1 MRIDSIQID
10 NFRGIEHLDLEFDPQ
25 FTLLVG
31 DNGSG
36 KTSILSAI
44 SVALGIW
51 HVSKIVSGAKQWR
64 NIMDHEIHEVLGKD
78 ENGERQFK
86 PKGQVQITA
95 KGSIG
100 DRSPHTWTR
109 RKRARKSRTVDQ
121 WDEKTTSDIEAAM
134 EAREQ
139 KLEALPLLAYYGAG
153 RAWLPSNERELAD
166 LSGDLKSRPEDGY
179 YDCLN
184 ERIRVKDVLKWFV
197 LQAAKRDETGQ
208 FKPAFEAVRL
218 ALKRGIPGVDE
229 IYWDHVKGEVVVSI
243 HGKPQPFTNLSH
255 GQLTMSATLA
265 DMAIRAVSLNS
276 HLLGN
281 GNGGSHPEYVLD
293 QTPGVVL
300 LDEIDV
306 HLHPEWQRSVVKDL
320 TNAFPKV
327 QFICSSHSPQVFG
340 ELPKEQIFV
349 HSDKTGTWNH
359 PSRSLGV
366 DSSRILDEEMDASSA
381 NADHL
386 KKKGELATV
395 IDKEDFTQAEV
406 LIAELAQTVGEN
418 DPDLTRAR
426 TLISFLQ
433 DTK

>member
-10 NFRGIEHLDLEFDPQ
+10 NFRGIKHLNMEFDPR

-36 KTSILSAI
+36 KTSILSAL

-51 HVSKIVSGAKQWR
+51 HVSRIVSGAKQWR
-64 NIMDHEIHEVLGKD
+64 NIMDHEVHEVPGQD
-78 ENGERQFK
+78 ENGERQFT
-86 PKGQVQITA
+86 PAGQVQITA

-100 DRSPHTWTR
+100 DRPPHTWTR

-121 WDEKTTSDIEAAM
+121 WSGETVADIQASIA
-134 EAREQ
+134 AREQ

-153 RAWLPSNERELAD
+153 RASLPSNERELAD
-166 LSGDLKSRPEDGY
+166 LSGDLKSRPADGY

-184 ERIRVKDVLKWFV
+184 ERIRVKDVQKWFV
-197 LQAAKRDETGQ
+197 LQAAKRDESGQ

-218 ALKRGIPGVDE
+218 ALKRGIPGIDE
-229 IYWDHVKGEVVVSI
+229 IYWDHIKGEVVVSI
-243 HGKPQPFTNLSH
+243 HGNPQPFTNLSQ
-255 GQLTMSATLA
+255 GQLTMAATLA
-265 DMAIRAVSLNS
+265 DLAIRAVSLNS

-281 GNGGSHPEYVLD
+281 GNTGAHPEHVLD

-306 HLHPEWQRSVVKDL
+306 HLHPDWQRSVVRDVTK
-320 TNAFPKV
+320 TFPKV

-340 ELPKEQIFV
+340 ELPKEQIWV
-349 HSDKTGTWNH
+349 HSENTGSWHH
-359 PSRSLGV
+359 PNRSLGV
-366 DSSRILDEEMDASSA
+366 DSSRILDEEMDAASA
-381 NADHL
+381 NAGHL
-386 KKKGELATV
+386 KKKGELAAI
-395 IDKEDFTQAEV
+395 IDKEDFIQAEV
-406 LIAELAQTVGEN
+406 LIRELAQTVGED
-418 DPDLTRAR
+418 DPDITRAR

>member
-1 MRIDSIQID
+1 MRIVSIQID
-10 NFRGIEHLDLEFDPQ
+10 NFRGIKHLGLEFDPR

-36 KTSILSAI
+36 KTSILSAL

-64 NIMDHEIHEVLGKD
+64 NIMDHEVHEVLGRD
-78 ENGERQFK
+78 ENGQRQFQ
-86 PKGQVQITA
+86 PAGPVQITA
-95 KGSIG
+95 TGSIG
-100 DRSPHTWTR
+100 DRSAHAWTR

-121 WDEKTTSDIEAAM
+121 WATQTVTDIQAALA
-134 EAREQ
+134 AREQ
-139 KLEALPLLAYYGAG
+139 RQEALPLLAYYGAG

-179 YDCLN
+179 YDCLS
-184 ERIRVKDVLKWFV
+184 ERIRVKDVIKWFV
-197 LQAAKRDETGQ
+197 LQAAKRDESGQ

-218 ALKRGIPGVDE
+218 ALKRGIPGIDE
-229 IYWDHVKGEVVVSI
+229 IYWDHLKGEVVVSI

-255 GQLTMSATLA
+255 GQMTMAATLA

-281 GNGGSHPEYVLD
+281 GGGSAHPEQLLD

-300 LDEIDV
+300 IDEVDV
-306 HLHPEWQRSVVKDL
+306 HLHPEWQRSVIKDF
-320 TNAFPKV
+320 TGTFPKV

-340 ELPKEQIFV
+340 ELPKDQILV
-349 HSDKTGTWNH
+349 HSATTGDWHH
-359 PSRSLGV
+359 PSRSFGV

-381 NADHL
+381 NPELLL
-386 KKKGELATV
+386 KKSELAQI
-395 IDKEDFTQAEV
+395 IDKEDFTQAEKM
-406 LIAELAQTVGEN
+406 ITELSQTVGEN

>member
-10 NFRGIEHLDLEFDPQ
+10 NFRGIKHLDLEFDRR

-31 DNGSG
+31 DNASG
-36 KTSILSAI
+36 KTSILSAL

-64 NIMDHEIHEVLGKD
+64 NIMDHEIHEVPGRD
-78 ENGERQFK
+78 ENGERQFM
-86 PKGQVQITA
+86 PSGQVQITA

-100 DRSPHTWTR
+100 SRPPHAWTR

-121 WDEKTTSDIEAAM
+121 WADKIVTDIQSALAA
-134 EAREQ
+134 RDQ
-139 KLEALPLLAYYGAG
+139 KQEALPLLAYYGAG

-218 ALKRGIPGVDE
+218 ALKRGIPAVDE

-255 GQLTMSATLA
+255 GQLTMAATLA
-265 DMAIRAVSLNS
+265 DMAIRAVSLNA

-281 GNGGSHPEYVLD
+281 GDGGVHPESVLE

-306 HLHPEWQRSVVKDL
+306 HLHPDWQRTVVRDL
-320 TNAFPKV
+320 TKAFPKV

-340 ELPKEQIFV
+340 ELPKEQIWV
-349 HSDKTGTWNH
+349 HSTKSGGWHH

-381 NADHL
+381 NAECL
-386 KKKGELATV
+386 KMKGELAAV
-395 IDKEDFTQAEV
+395 IDQEDFPKAET
-406 LIAELAQTVGEN
+406 LIAELAQTVGED

-433 DTK
+433 DTP